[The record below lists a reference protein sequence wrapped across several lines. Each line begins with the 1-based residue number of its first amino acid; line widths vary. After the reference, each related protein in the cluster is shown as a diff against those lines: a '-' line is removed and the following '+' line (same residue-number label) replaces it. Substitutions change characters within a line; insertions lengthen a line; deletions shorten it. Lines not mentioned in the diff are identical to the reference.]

1 MKVPSFDPPAL
12 ENLELTIED
21 EIGVLTLNRPDA
33 FNAMDPAMIAEF
45 PPVFAW
51 LADRAPLRALVITG
65 AGMAFCAGGD
75 LNWFLKGME
84 DENADIVASVRQG
97 AETLHQGIVDMQRI
111 PFPVIAA
118 INGPAAGAGL
128 SLALA
133 CDYRIMSEDPK
144 AFLACAYGRI
154 GVSPDGGMTY
164 FLPRVVGPGR
174 AIELLLNDPNLDAEA
189 ALKEGLISEIA
200 PAAELMDRAR
210 AKAEKLAAKSPFN
223 LRKVKELIHSS
234 LDNSLPEQLQAERHG
249 IAEAMGT
256 EDARGAVGAFLSGGK
271 AEFRGR

>member
-1 MKVPSFDPPAL
+1 MKAPSFAPPAL
-12 ENLELTIED
+12 ENLELTID
-21 EIGVLTLNRPDA
+21 GEIGILTLNRPDA
-33 FNAMDPAMIAEF
+33 FNAMDPGMIAEF
-45 PPVFAW
+45 PTVFSW
-51 LADRAPLRALVITG
+51 LADRAQLRALIITG
-65 AGMAFCAGGD
+65 AGMAFCSGGD
-75 LNWFLKGME
+75 LNWFQGGMQNE
-84 DENADIVASVRQG
+84 DVDIVASVRQG

-111 PFPVIAA
+111 PYPVIAA

-164 FLPRVVGPGR
+164 FLPRAVGPAR
-174 AIELLLNDPNLDAEA
+174 AMELLLNDPDIHAET
-189 ALKEGLISEIA
+189 ALREGLVTETV

-210 AKAEKLAAKSPFN
+210 TKAEKLAAKSPYYV
-223 LRKVKELIHSS
+223 RKAKELIHTGPH
-234 LDNSLPEQLQAERHG
+234 LDLAGHLQAERHA

-256 EDARGAVGAFLSGGK
+256 EDARLAVGAFLSGGK
-271 AEFRGR
+271 AEFSGR

>member
-1 MKVPSFDPPAL
+1 MKVPSFDPPVL
-12 ENLELTIED
+12 ENLELTIEN

-45 PPVFAW
+45 PVAFGW
-51 LADRAPLRALVITG
+51 LADRAPLRALIITG
-65 AGMAFCAGGD
+65 AGMAFSAGGD

-97 AETLHQGIVDMQRI
+97 AETLHQGIIDMQRI
-111 PFPVIAA
+111 PYPVIAA
-118 INGPAAGAGL
+118 VNGPAAGAGL

-133 CDYRIMSEDPK
+133 CDYRIMSDNPK

-174 AIELLLNDPNLDAEA
+174 AIELLLNDPNLDAKA
-189 ALKEGLISEIA
+189 ALEEGLVSEIA

-210 AKAEKLAAKSPFN
+210 AKAGKLAAKSPYYV
-223 LRKVKELIHSS
+223 RKVKELVHAS
-234 LDNSLPEQLQAERHG
+234 LDNSLTEQLQAERHG

-271 AEFRGR
+271 AEFKGR

>member
-1 MKVPSFDPPAL
+1 MKVPSFDPPVL
-12 ENLELTIED
+12 ENLDLTIEG

-45 PPVFAW
+45 PAVFGW
-51 LADRAPLRALVITG
+51 LADRAPLRALIITG

-75 LNWFLKGME
+75 LNWFRKGME
-84 DENADIVASVRQG
+84 DEQADIVASVRQG
-97 AETLHQGIVDMQRI
+97 AEVLHQGIVDMQRI
-111 PFPVIAA
+111 PYPVIVA

-133 CDYRIMSEDPK
+133 CDYRIMSDNPK

-164 FLPRVVGPGR
+164 FLPRVVGPAR
-174 AIELLLNDPNLDAEA
+174 AVELLLNDPDLKAPA
-189 ALKEGLISEIA
+189 ALEAGLVTEIA

-210 AKAEKLAAKSPFN
+210 AKAEKLAAKSPWYV
-223 LRKVKELIHSS
+223 RKVKELVHASP
-234 LDNSLPEQLQAERHG
+234 DNSLTEQLQLERHG

-256 EDARGAVGAFLSGGK
+256 EDARAAVGAFLSGGK

>member
-1 MKVPSFDPPAL
+1 MTPPSFDAPAL

-21 EIGVLTLNRPDA
+21 EIGILTLNRPDA

-45 PPVFAW
+45 PKVFGW
-51 LADRAPLRALVITG
+51 LADRAPLRALIITG
-65 AGMAFCAGGD
+65 AGIAFCAGGD
-75 LNWFLKGME
+75 LNWFQKGME
-84 DENADIVASVRQG
+84 NEDVDIVASVRQG
-97 AETLHQGIVDMQRI
+97 AETLHQGIIDMQRI

-133 CDYRIMSEDPK
+133 CDYRIMSEDSR

-164 FLPRVVGPGR
+164 FLPRVVGPAR
-174 AIELLLNDPNLDAEA
+174 AVELLLNDPNLNAEA
-189 ALKEGLISEIA
+189 ALKEGLVTETA
-200 PAAELMDRAR
+200 RADELMDRAR
-210 AKAEKLAAKSPFN
+210 DKAKKLAAKSPYN
-223 LRKVKELIHSS
+223 VRKVKELVHAS

-271 AEFRGR
+271 AEFKGR